1 MTPKFTPST
10 RPTVVSTA
18 PVGLSENLT
27 RDAKPIEVIDF
38 PSRINSEL
46 ATLTQAVEA
55 YNNDNGKTQRALI
68 NARQEV
74 NRITIELE
82 NAKRKLQELE
92 QAGSAIQKYEAAVS
106 NAEGQFEK
114 VVGLY
119 TAKVH
124 AEIVRGWF
132 GQDIALHA
140 ISNDPKADLK
150 LHKRVTDL
158 RKFTHVAPPGV
169 DPRFK
174 TAPNVA
180 NLNLR
185 FDTIG
190 QKFTDL
196 KQHIAADQVAQAKS

>member
-1 MTPKFTPST
+1 MALQSNIPN
-10 RPTVVSTA
+10 RPTQVSA
-18 PVGLSENLT
+18 NAAGLNEHLVK
-27 RDAKPIEVIDF
+27 DAASTEPIDF
-38 PSRINSEL
+38 QTRIDSEL
-46 ATLTQAVEA
+46 AALNQAVDG
-55 YNNDNGKTQRALI
+55 YNNDGGKTQAALI

-74 NRITIELE
+74 NPIAIELE

-92 QAGSAIQKYEAAVS
+92 QAGSALQKYEASVL

-114 VVGLY
+114 IVGLY

-124 AEIVRGWF
+124 ADIVRGWF

-140 ISNDPKADLK
+140 ISKDRKADLK

-185 FDTIG
+185 VDTIG
-190 QKFTDL
+190 EKFVAL
-196 KQHIAADQVAQAKS
+196 KEHIQLDQAAKS

>member
-1 MTPKFTPST
+1 MGLQANIPNRSTQVSANPAGLNEHLVKDATPS
-10 RPTVVSTA
+10 
-18 PVGLSENLT
+18 
-27 RDAKPIEVIDF
+27 KPIDFEARID
-38 PSRINSEL
+38 SEL
-46 ATLTQAVEA
+46 AALNQAVDS
-55 YNNDNGKTQRALI
+55 YTNDNGKTQAALTD
-68 NARQEV
+68 ARQEV
-74 NRITIELE
+74 NRIVIELE

-92 QAGSAIQKYEAAVS
+92 QAGSSLQKYEASVL

-114 VVGLY
+114 IVALY

-124 AEIVRGWF
+124 ADIVRGWF

-140 ISNDPKADLK
+140 ISKDRKADLK
-150 LHKRVTDL
+150 LHRRVTDL

-185 FDTIG
+185 VDTIG
-190 QKFTDL
+190 EKFTDL
-196 KQHIAADQVAQAKS
+196 KQHIEKDSAKI

>member
-1 MTPKFTPST
+1 MALQSNIPN
-10 RPTVVSTA
+10 RPTQVSA
-18 PVGLSENLT
+18 NAAGLKEHLVK
-27 RDAKPIEVIDF
+27 DAASTEPIDF
-38 PSRINSEL
+38 QTRIDSEL
-46 ATLTQAVEA
+46 AALNQAVDG
-55 YNNDNGKTQRALI
+55 YNNDGGKTQAALI

-74 NRITIELE
+74 NRIAIELE

-92 QAGSAIQKYEAAVS
+92 QAGSALQKYEASVL

-114 VVGLY
+114 IVGLY

-124 AEIVRGWF
+124 ADIVRGWF

-140 ISNDPKADLK
+140 ISKDRKADLK

-158 RKFTHVAPPGV
+158 RRFTHVAPPGV

-185 FDTIG
+185 VDTIG
-190 QKFTDL
+190 DKLVEL
-196 KQHIAADQVAQAKS
+196 KEHISVDQAAKS

>member
-1 MTPKFTPST
+1 MALQNRSNQVNPNPSAFAPNVNPQT
-10 RPTVVSTA
+10 SQTVET
-18 PVGLSENLT
+18 
-27 RDAKPIEVIDF
+27 DF
-38 PSRINSEL
+38 PARIDSEL

-55 YNNDNGKTQRALI
+55 HNNDNGKTQTALI

-74 NRITIELE
+74 NRIAVELE

-92 QAGSAIQKYEAAVS
+92 QAGSALQKYEASVS
-106 NAEGQFEK
+106 TAEGQFEK
-114 VVGLY
+114 IVGLY
-119 TAKVH
+119 TARVH
-124 AEIVRGWF
+124 ADIVRGWF

-140 ISNDPKADLK
+140 ISNDRKADLK

-185 FDTIG
+185 VDTIG

-196 KQHIAADQVAQAKS
+196 KQHIAADQVAQQKS

>member
-1 MTPKFTPST
+1 MALQANIPN
-10 RPTVVSTA
+10 RPTQVSA
-18 PVGLSENLT
+18 NAAGLNEHLVK
-27 RDAKPIEVIDF
+27 DAASTEPIDF
-38 PSRINSEL
+38 QTRIDSEL
-46 ATLTQAVEA
+46 AALNQAVEA
-55 YNNDNGKTQRALI
+55 YNNDNGKTQTALI

-74 NRITIELE
+74 NRLAIELE

-92 QAGSAIQKYEAAVS
+92 QAGSAIQKYEASVS

-114 VVGLY
+114 IVGLY

-124 AEIVRGWF
+124 AEVVRGWF
-132 GQDIALHA
+132 GQDIGLHA
-140 ISNDPKADLK
+140 ISKERKNDLK

-158 RKFTHVAPPGV
+158 RKFAHVAPPGV

-185 FDTIG
+185 VDTIG
-190 QKFTDL
+190 EKFTDL
-196 KQHIAADQVAQAKS
+196 REHIAADQVLKS

>member
-1 MTPKFTPST
+1 MRLST
-10 RPTVVSTA
+10 EA
-18 PVGLSENLT
+18 
-27 RDAKPIEVIDF
+27 IDF
-38 PSRINSEL
+38 QTRIDSEL
-46 ATLTQAVEA
+46 AALNQAVDG
-55 YNNDNGKTQRALI
+55 YNNDGGKTQAALI

-74 NRITIELE
+74 NRIAIELE

-92 QAGSAIQKYEAAVS
+92 QAGSALQKYEASVL

-114 VVGLY
+114 IVGLY

-124 AEIVRGWF
+124 ADIVRGWF

-140 ISNDPKADLK
+140 ISKDRKADLK

-185 FDTIG
+185 VDTIG
-190 QKFTDL
+190 EKFVAL
-196 KQHIAADQVAQAKS
+196 KEHIQLDQAAKS